1 MKAQDLAHAIVD
13 YAQHTGRPV
22 SNLIL
27 QILMFFCALSHYK
40 QGLGR
45 LIEDQS
51 LEAWSYC
58 PVIREIYL
66 EFAVYGA
73 DAITTHFDHTKQ
85 LPFHLQLTLDKWLP
99 RGPWE
104 LAGRVQI
111 ANGAWQRSYN
121 RAPKNIIPESYIQEE
136 ALAYG
141 I

>member
-13 YAQHTGRPV
+13 YALHTGRPV
-22 SNLIL
+22 SNMIL

-45 LIEDQS
+45 LIDDEAF
-51 LEAWSYC
+51 EAWDYT
-58 PVIREIYL
+58 PVIREIYI
-66 EFAVYGA
+66 EFSIFGA
-73 DAITTHFDHTKQ
+73 SRIIKRFDNTVP
-85 LPFHLQLTLDKWLP
+85 LPSHLQLTLDKWLP

-104 LAGRVQI
+104 LAGRVHI

-121 RAPKNIIPESYIQEE
+121 RTPKNIIPESYIQEE
-136 ALAYG
+136 ALTYD